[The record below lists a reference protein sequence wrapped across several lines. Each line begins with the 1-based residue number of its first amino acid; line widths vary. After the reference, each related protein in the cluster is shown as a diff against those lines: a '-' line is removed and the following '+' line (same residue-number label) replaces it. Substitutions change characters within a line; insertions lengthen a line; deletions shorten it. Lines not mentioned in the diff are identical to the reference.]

1 MKRKILVIGAC
12 GQVGTELVLELRA
25 MHGESLIIASDIRQP
40 ENEELKSGP
49 FEILNVLEKNA
60 LFEVVKRHDIGTI
73 YNMAALLS
81 ATAEKN
87 PEFGWELNMK
97 GLFHVLDL
105 AREKHIEK
113 TFWPSSIAV
122 FGPTTPKKKTP
133 QDCIMDPATVYGISK
148 LAGERWCEYY
158 AKRWDVDV
166 RSVRYPGLI
175 SYKAMPGGGTTDY
188 AVEIFHKAL
197 KDGNYTSFLEKDT
210 ELPMLYMPD
219 AIKATIGVTECE
231 GHLVK
236 IRSSY
241 NLAGFSFSPKE
252 LADEIT
258 KQIPSFSINY
268 EPDFRQKIAEGWP
281 GSIDDSVARKDWGWK
296 NDYGLNEMV
305 RDMLENL
312 KKQFAIA

>member
-1 MKRKILVIGAC
+1 MRKILVIGAC
-12 GQVGTELVLELRA
+12 GQVGTELVLELRNL
-25 MHGESLIIASDIRQP
+25 HGDDTVIASDIRNP

-49 FEILNVLEKNA
+49 FEILDVLDKD
-60 LFEVVKRHDIGTI
+60 LLYGIVKKHDIGTV

-97 GLFHVLDL
+97 GLFNVLDL
-105 AREKHIEK
+105 AREKHIDK

-122 FGPTTPKKKTP
+122 FGPTTPKKNTP

-158 AKRWDVDV
+158 SKRWAVDV

-175 SYKAMPGGGTTDY
+175 SYKALPGGGTTDY
-188 AVEIFHKAL
+188 AVEIFHKAI
-197 KDGNYTSFLEKDT
+197 KEGSYTSFLEANT

-219 AIKATIGVTECE
+219 AIKATIGITECDS
-231 GHLVK
+231 GLVK

-241 NLAGFSFSPKE
+241 NLAGFSFSPSE
-252 LADEIT
+252 LAIAIE
-258 KQIPSFSINY
+258 QVIPSFSIDYN
-268 EPDFRQKIAEGWP
+268 PDFRQKIAAGWP
-281 GSIDDSVARKDWGWK
+281 GSIDDTQARQDWAWK
-296 NDYGLNEMV
+296 NDFSLPEMV
-305 RDMLENL
+305 SDMIVNL
-312 KKQFAIA
+312 KKQFSIA